1 MEEKTVM
8 SMQLCSE
15 KSCCPTVK
23 VVARQGEE
31 LVVIEDDNKG
41 RVELRKEEWEIL
53 KDFVRSGRL

>member
-31 LVVIEDDNKG
+31 FVVIEDDSHG
-41 RVELRKEEWEIL
+41 RVELRKEEWDIL
-53 KDFVRSGRL
+53 KELVRAGRL